1 MFDDNSND
9 KHVRYFTTN
18 LSIYVTTILNYTK
31 MNNWSKRP
39 NTNIVIKSKFNLE
52 KLIFILKYKLNQ
64 WKIIVFS
71 RFWKIKCIIIEGKKI

>member
-39 NTNIVIKSKFNLE
+39 NTNIVIKSEFNLE

-64 WKIIVFS
+64 WKIIVLF
-71 RFWKIKCIIIEGKKI
+71 KILKNQMYHNWGKKI